1 MLLKVKYFKMKTRKR
16 TYKYFK
22 EGLESYV
29 AQNMLQRLPIALTQI
44 KVGNISEDLLNEI
57 RQIIYS
63 LYREKEVSKK
73 QGRSKGTSNIAFEVL
88 IISCQIYLI
97 NLFIFNCLTLNIN
110 LFIFNLFDVKFS
122 FSKNPIFQKQKRT
135 AVYGLAS
142 LVSDFK
148 LTQKN
153 DDMLFSRHK

>member
-1 MLLKVKYFKMKTRKR
+1 MQHKILTPK
-16 TYKYFK
+16 
-22 EGLESYV
+22 
-29 AQNMLQRLPIALTQI
+29 QMLQRLPIALTQI

-122 FSKNPIFQKQKRT
+122 FSKNPIFRKQKRT
-135 AVYGLAS
+135 TVYGLAS
-142 LVSDFK
+142 LLSDFK

>member
-1 MLLKVKYFKMKTRKR
+1 MQHKILTPK
-16 TYKYFK
+16 
-22 EGLESYV
+22 
-29 AQNMLQRLPIALTQI
+29 QMLQRLPIALTQI

-122 FSKNPIFQKQKRT
+122 FPKNPIFRKQKRT
-135 AVYGLAS
+135 TVYGLAS
-142 LVSDFK
+142 LLSDFK